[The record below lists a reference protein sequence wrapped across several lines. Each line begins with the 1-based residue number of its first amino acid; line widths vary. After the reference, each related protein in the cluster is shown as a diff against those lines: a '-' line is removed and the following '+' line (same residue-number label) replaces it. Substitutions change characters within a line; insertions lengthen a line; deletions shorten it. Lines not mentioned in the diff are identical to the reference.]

1 MAIKLLSPTRIGNFT
16 LPHNDGTN
24 GQALVTDGNG
34 NISFAHTGSLSGLS
48 FSSGTLTASTATGNI
63 TVNLDGRYALS
74 SHTHAYDNYQSWNL
88 KTNGIQRTTVQSGGT
103 LDLVA
108 GSNVTLSYGAGGV
121 VTIAAAS
128 STETDT
134 LATVTARGATT
145 STPVTFNG
153 NVTLGNSADLIFSDL
168 AGTFPTSGKGFDWTL
183 NNDGARIYAIQPSS
197 DSIDL
202 VFQLRDNAT
211 TNDRFVFWVDDYQGA
226 AFDKYPLIIR
236 GGTEFDLVDSGLFV
250 RGTQVITNGRVLQ
263 NVTGNISMF
272 TNDSGYITGS
282 GSTSGNAGTAT
293 RLATARTLTIG
304 STGKTFDGSANVS
317 WTLAEIGAQAA
328 GSYAAASH
336 THVWTDITNRPTNV
350 SSFTNDSGYITSSG
364 STSGYSGTL
373 IAEDNRTISPS
384 ELSANRLKFGFTSWG
399 NNNTS
404 PYADF
409 LHLRSYQDASGGN
422 DNLVMFRKDT
432 IGMRIYQQAW
442 GSTTAYSTY
451 KDVAFTDGS
460 NSSGTW
466 GISITGSAGSV
477 AWANITGT
485 PSTFTPSS
493 HTHAIADVTGLQT
506 ALDGKQAAGSYAAA
520 SHTHDDRYYT
530 ETEVGNFFGGTT
542 AITGYNKSNW
552 DTAFGWGN
560 HASQSY
566 ATQTYVNTAVA
577 NVVNSAPAALDTLRE
592 LATALGNDASFS
604 TTVSTALGNR
614 LRIDTNA
621 QGLTATQQGN
631 GRTNLGLGTA
641 ATSNTGDFATSG
653 HTHSAATTGA
663 AGFMSAA
670 DKTKLDGISSGA
682 TANAGTVTSVS
693 GTGSYGGLTLSGT
706 VTSSGSLTLGGTPT
720 GTWPISISGS
730 SDTVDGYHASGLW
743 KLNEWNGSIY
753 GHTDG
758 RIYGTIFYDSN
769 DSAYYADPSSTSNL
783 NGVSARQYYQSLHG
797 EPRNNLGDPTITD
810 MALFDAQFHNK
821 TELYPPS
828 KINFFTSSD
837 GTNYT
842 AFTGFSDVQKQRF
855 VTGDDNSGIYIP
867 NGTNRF
873 RIEFDGR
880 GYVFVSMLYLYW
892 SSNSHSS
899 KIQIWFRRSD
909 NQTWYQHTNSNTNVS
924 SWPGHVTLPF
934 PSLAWLEGGNS
945 SGHCD
950 KIRIEF
956 IPTWSGHPTYGGNNI
971 SLDRLQLWGGYPAGK
986 RNVFHTNYLAEVTF
1000 PSNVYTNSGKLATE
1014 TFVTSQGFLT
1024 SLPSHTHDDRYYTES
1039 ESDARFAAVG
1049 HTHDLMRYS
1058 LRAPANVD
1066 SMTSANFR
1074 TQMFGS
1080 SASGFNISTARW
1092 NSVPSGLSGMNMYG
1106 TLLGWSGSD
1115 THGFIATDY
1124 STANIQVGGGSGDN
1138 ITWKATLI
1146 HSSNIGSQRVDY
1158 ANTAGSASSA
1168 TTAGNVTGTVAIGN
1182 GGTGATTA
1190 AAARTNLGLGTAA
1203 TSNTGDFATASHSHS
1218 NATASAAGF
1227 MSAADKSKLD
1237 GIASGATAN
1246 SGTVTSVSGTGSY
1259 GGLTLSGT
1267 VTSSGSLTLGGTP
1280 SGTWPISISGNAAT
1294 ATTADQ
1300 IDGVGFRNTGSNSG
1314 INADTLDSNGITYY
1328 TGGVTNFSGNASDGA
1343 LYSQAYSS
1351 SWQHQ
1356 IAGDYRSGQIAV
1368 RGKNS
1373 GTWQAWRTVLD
1384 SSNFSSWAAAASH
1397 THTIA
1402 NVTGLQAALDG
1413 KQAAGSY
1420 LTSLG
1425 FSYSTG
1431 VTANHVVQRDA
1442 NGYIY
1447 ANHINFSTG
1456 ETENPT
1462 ISSFIVSNGDG
1473 WSRKASLAHVRN
1485 QLGNYGG
1492 WITSSGSISGSS
1504 RYLAH
1509 VDGPRDLSDRRP
1521 NWAARTATFDFV
1533 GAGTGNGSGNYAGIL
1548 TFVPW
1553 DGTSASTGDSS
1564 YQLSFAN
1571 QSGVNASGPA
1581 RLSIR
1586 NGINSTWNS
1595 WQEIL
1600 TSSNYNSYSPTLTG
1614 GNASGTW
1621 GINVTGSAGSVAWGN
1636 VSGRPTN
1643 VSSFTND
1650 SGYVTGGSSPTFTEV
1665 YASNWFRNT
1674 EANEGLYNQA
1684 TTQHWSSRENGYW
1697 DASSTTTVSGIRFYT
1712 GGHLS
1717 SLRGYVYADS
1727 ANQIGFLNSGGSW
1740 SLRCDNSGNVTAT
1753 GDVTAYSDARIKT
1766 NVSTVENALDK
1777 VLQLRG
1783 VTYQRTDTEDK
1794 STKVGLIAQEV
1805 KEVLPEVVTEQ
1816 TDGLLSV
1823 SYGNMVGVLIEAM
1836 KEQQAIIETLE
1847 AKIELL
1853 TKYLK

>member
-1 MAIKLLSPTRIGNFT
+1 MAIKLLSSTKIGNFT

-48 FSSGTLTASTATGNI
+48 FSSGTLTATTATGTI

-74 SHTHAYDNYQSWNL
+74 GHNHSGVYDNYQSWNL
-88 KTNGIQRTTVQSGGT
+88 KTNGVQRTTVQSGGT

-134 LATVTARGATT
+134 LATVTARGAST

-211 TNDRFVFWVDDYQGA
+211 TNDRFVFWVKEWQGA
-226 AFDKYPLIIR
+226 AFDKYPLIIS
-236 GGTEFDLVDSGLFV
+236 GGTQFDLKDSALY
-250 RGTQVITNGRVLQ
+250 TNSVLRLSNTGALQ

-373 IAEDNRTISPS
+373 IAEDNRTIAPS

-422 DNLVMFRKDT
+422 DNLIMFRKDA

-442 GSTTAYSTY
+442 GSATAYSTY

-466 GISITGSAGSV
+466 GINITGSAGSV

-493 HTHAIADVTGLQT
+493 HTHVISDVTGLQT

-530 ETEVGNFFGGTT
+530 ETEVGNFFSGTT

-566 ATQTYVNTAVA
+566 ATQAYVNTAVA
-577 NVVNSAPAALDTLRE
+577 NVVNSAPAALDTLNE
-592 LATALGNDASFS
+592 LAAALGNDASFS
-604 TTVSTALGNR
+604 TTISTALGNR
-614 LRIDTNA
+614 LRVDTAA
-621 QGLTATQQGN
+621 QGLTGTQQSN
-631 GRTNLGLGTA
+631 ARTNLGLGTA

-653 HTHSAATTGA
+653 HTHSAATTAA

-670 DKTKLDGISSGA
+670 DKTKLDGIASGA
-682 TANAGTVTSVS
+682 TANA
-693 GTGSYGGLTLSGT
+693 
-706 VTSSGSLTLGGTPT
+706 
-720 GTWPISISGS
+720 
-730 SDTVDGYHASGLW
+730 
-743 KLNEWNGSIY
+743 
-753 GHTDG
+753 
-758 RIYGTIFYDSN
+758 
-769 DSAYYADPSSTSNL
+769 
-783 NGVSARQYYQSLHG
+783 
-797 EPRNNLGDPTITD
+797 
-810 MALFDAQFHNK
+810 
-821 TELYPPS
+821 
-828 KINFFTSSD
+828 
-837 GTNYT
+837 
-842 AFTGFSDVQKQRF
+842 
-855 VTGDDNSGIYIP
+855 
-867 NGTNRF
+867 
-873 RIEFDGR
+873 
-880 GYVFVSMLYLYW
+880 
-892 SSNSHSS
+892 
-899 KIQIWFRRSD
+899 
-909 NQTWYQHTNSNTNVS
+909 
-924 SWPGHVTLPF
+924 
-934 PSLAWLEGGNS
+934 
-945 SGHCD
+945 
-950 KIRIEF
+950 
-956 IPTWSGHPTYGGNNI
+956 
-971 SLDRLQLWGGYPAGK
+971 
-986 RNVFHTNYLAEVTF
+986 
-1000 PSNVYTNSGKLATE
+1000 
-1014 TFVTSQGFLT
+1014 
-1024 SLPSHTHDDRYYTES
+1024 
-1039 ESDARFAAVG
+1039 
-1049 HTHDLMRYS
+1049 
-1058 LRAPANVD
+1058 
-1066 SMTSANFR
+1066 
-1074 TQMFGS
+1074 
-1080 SASGFNISTARW
+1080 
-1092 NSVPSGLSGMNMYG
+1092 
-1106 TLLGWSGSD
+1106 
-1115 THGFIATDY
+1115 
-1124 STANIQVGGGSGDN
+1124 
-1138 ITWKATLI
+1138 
-1146 HSSNIGSQRVDY
+1146 
-1158 ANTAGSASSA
+1158 
-1168 TTAGNVTGTVAIGN
+1168 
-1182 GGTGATTA
+1182 
-1190 AAARTNLGLGTAA
+1190 
-1203 TSNTGDFATASHSHS
+1203 
-1218 NATASAAGF
+1218 
-1227 MSAADKSKLD
+1227 
-1237 GIASGATAN
+1237 
-1246 SGTVTSVSGTGSY
+1246 GTVTSVSGTGSY

-1280 SGTWPISISGNAAT
+1280 SGTWPISISGSAASAT
-1294 ATTADQ
+1294 SSSSTYRGIIEDTRAAQRTPDAYDDYAVSWEFTNQMPHDSNWLSVMTMQGWHNGYAAWQIQGPATSSAPETWYLRSGINSTWNTARTIIHSGNIGSQSVNYATSAGSATSATTAGNVTGTVA
-1300 IDGVGFRNTGSNSG
+1300 IANGGTGSTTAAGARTNLGLGTAATSNTGDFATAGHSHSNATTGAAGFMSAADKSKLDGIASGATANSG
-1314 INADTLDSNGITYY
+1314 TVTSVSGSGSVNGITLSGTVTSSGSLTLGGSVSIGIDNITDEHRLFNNMGDNHSTRTSFDASTPSYNFGWRFVQGSTNGPG
-1328 TGGVTNFSGNASDGA
+1328 TGGNQFYSLYVGLGN
-1343 LYSQAYSS
+1343 
-1351 SWQHQ
+1351 
-1356 IAGDYRSGQIAV
+1356 DYNA
-1368 RGKNS
+1368 
-1373 GTWQAWRTVLD
+1373 
-1384 SSNFSSWAAAASH
+1384 
-1397 THTIA
+1397 
-1402 NVTGLQAALDG
+1402 TG
-1413 KQAAGSY
+1413 AGSY
-1420 LTSLG
+1420 GMQL
-1425 FSYSTG
+1425 
-1431 VTANHVVQRDA
+1431 AIDRN
-1442 NGYIY
+1442 
-1447 ANHINFSTG
+1447 
-1456 ETENPT
+1456 
-1462 ISSFIVSNGDG
+1462 VSNPYLSVRYNEGNSLSSWRRINAGYADSAG
-1473 WSRKASLAHVRN
+1473 SVAWTNVSSRPTLLSQFTN
-1485 QLGNYGG
+1485 DLGNYGG
-1492 WITSSGSISGSS
+1492 WQSASTAITTSNIGSQSVNYATTAGTANAVAWANVSGRPTAVSSFTNDSGYITSSGSISGS
-1504 RYLAH
+1504 
-1509 VDGPRDLSDRRP
+1509 
-1521 NWAARTATFDFV
+1521 
-1533 GAGTGNGSGNYAGIL
+1533 
-1548 TFVPW
+1548 
-1553 DGTSASTGDSS
+1553 
-1564 YQLSFAN
+1564 
-1571 QSGVNASGPA
+1571 
-1581 RLSIR
+1581 
-1586 NGINSTWNS
+1586 
-1595 WQEIL
+1595 
-1600 TSSNYNSYSPTLTG
+1600 
-1614 GNASGTW
+1614 
-1621 GINVTGSAGSVAWGN
+1621 AGSVAYSNITGRPGWMASSSLIDSHSNANDWRNSGFYENGGGGSNWPSQTWYNSINVRHSNQGNYHGFQVAMSYYDNNLWFRSYQGSGTFQSWAYAISSQNIGSQSVNYATTAGSANSVAWSN

-1650 SGYVTGGSSPTFTEV
+1650 MAYVTSGSSPTFQEV
-1665 YASNWFRNT
+1665 YANGWLRNNASNT
-1674 EANEGLYNQA
+1674 GLYNQA

-1712 GGHLS
+1712 GGHVS

-1727 ANQIGFLNSGGSW
+1727 ANQIGFLNSSGSW

-1753 GDVTAYSDARIKT
+1753 GDLTAYSDARIKT
-1766 NVSTVENALDK
+1766 NISTVENALDK